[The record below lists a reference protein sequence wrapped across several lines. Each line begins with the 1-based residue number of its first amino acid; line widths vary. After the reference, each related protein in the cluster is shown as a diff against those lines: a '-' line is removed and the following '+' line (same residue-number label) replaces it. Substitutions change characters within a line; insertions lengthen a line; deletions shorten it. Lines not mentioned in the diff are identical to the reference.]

1 MYEEQTSCK
10 LLSQKCY
17 EHVTFQIFKWSVIQD
32 MQGVM
37 VGSFDFNFSDNNF
50 CLFKLKVVG
59 T

>member
-37 VGSFDFNFSDNNF
+37 VGSFDFNFSDTIFVYVNS
-50 CLFKLKVVG
+50 KL
-59 T
+59 